1 MASREMPL
9 EEDADMQQL
18 LNDLLAGSDAGSA
31 ECSFGEGEL
40 PPWEPLEAL
49 EGPPATLLPG
59 GFRCI
64 NPAHSAPCA
73 RCQAAPSE
81 AEEASFALVGET
93 PGQNGVKALRALVVA
108 TPEWRSPQTRL
119 RLAADWVLAGGARAQ
134 LAPPL
139 QHCSP
144 SALRR
149 AHLLAMCRAFRFAS
163 NLWRRKTPGAPR
175 AAALAL
181 VPAPTQSL
189 AAPVSAL
196 AFASFLKTLEP
207 AYAAGVVPF
216 RESSLL
222 AEAVASLEPAHLR
235 AAHAAQFALFSRLCN
250 RAADALRVQAAAAN
264 RWLAA
269 CVPGSD
275 AARRPAWT
283 ALPAQ
288 GLPVETFIRACTTLQ
303 TCLLAC

>member
-1 MASREMPL
+1 MASREALL
-9 EEDADMQQL
+9 ELDNDPDMHQL
-18 LNDLLAGSDAGSA
+18 LNDLLSGDAGSA
-31 ECSFGEGEL
+31 ERSWGEGEPL
-40 PPWEPLEAL
+40 PWEPLEGPTAL
-49 EGPPATLLPG
+49 PLVGW
-59 GFRCI
+59 RCI

-81 AEEASFALVGET
+81 ADESSYALVGET
-93 PGQNGVKALRALVVA
+93 PSQNGARALRALVVA
-108 TPEWRSPQTRL
+108 TPEWRCPQTRR

-149 AHLLAMCRAFRFAS
+149 AHLLAMCRAFCFAS
-163 NLWRRKTPGAPR
+163 NLWRRKPTPQHPPRAPR

-181 VPAPTQSL
+181 APAQSL
-189 AAPVSAL
+189 AAPVSAQ
-196 AFASFLKTLEP
+196 AFVSFLKALEP

-222 AEAVASLEPAHLR
+222 AQAVASMEPAHLR

-250 RAADALRVQAAAAN
+250 RAAVALRVQAAAAN

-269 CVPGSD
+269 CAPGSD
-275 AARRPAWT
+275 AAKRPAWT

-288 GLPVETFIRACTTLQ
+288 GLPVETFIRACTTL
-303 TCLLAC
+303 